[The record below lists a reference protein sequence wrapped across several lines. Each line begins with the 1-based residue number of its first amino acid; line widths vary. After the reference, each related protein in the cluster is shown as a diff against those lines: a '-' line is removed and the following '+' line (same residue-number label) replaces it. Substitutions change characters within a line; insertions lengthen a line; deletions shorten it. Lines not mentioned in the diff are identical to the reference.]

1 VESRHIKQRRHIVT
15 TILAIVVAVGLLFAF
30 LSIPTPEPAPSK
42 GASGRPFAWKLDERW
57 KHQEAIFAAARDAGC
72 ERLGDRINSG
82 FEQGRQVLEKVARG
96 PLSPDDPAFG
106 DLEMILFDLGS
117 MVGACPDR
125 LPEYIDLLTTT
136 RSRIKAQSRQWD
148 VDSQEVRD
156 RLYRLLYG
164 GRAALEEVMLQ
175 APLGAYP
182 ALIRGDNETSVT
194 PSLRFRE
201 QTLHSGDILVSRGGA
216 PTSAIIARGN
226 DYPGNFSHVALL
238 HVDEKTG
245 VPGIVEA
252 HIERGVVISRLEEYI
267 KDVKLRVMVLRLRAD
282 LAQMK
287 ADPMLPHKAATLA
300 VNETRSRH
308 IPYDFAMAFRE
319 PSKYF
324 CSEVASHA
332 YSLVGVE
339 LWRATTTMS
348 SPGLVRWLGYFGVEH
363 FETQAPADLEYD
375 PQLVVVA
382 EWRDP
387 KTLWKDHIDNAVTDA
402 MLEGAEEGDRIG
414 YPWYLLAPARL
425 VKAYSAFMNLFGR
438 TGPIPEGMDAVA
450 ALRSESMSK
459 THEKIRATVLAQAAS
474 FQEKHGY
481 KPPYWQLVRMAQ
493 QARGETPG
501 KTAAR

>member
-1 VESRHIKQRRHIVT
+1 MKQQRHLVT
-15 TILAIVVAVGLLFAF
+15 TILAVVAAVALLFAL
-30 LSIPTPEPAPSK
+30 LSIPTPEPAPPK

-57 KHQEAIFAAARDAGC
+57 KHQEALFSAARDAGC
-72 ERLGDRINSG
+72 ERLRDRIHKG
-82 FEQGRQVLEKVARG
+82 FEQGRQVLDKVVRE
-96 PLSPDDPAFG
+96 PLKPDDPAFG
-106 DLEMILFDLGS
+106 QLEMNLFDLGS

-125 LPEYIDLLTTT
+125 LQEYIDLITTT
-136 RSRIKAQSRQWD
+136 RSRIKAQSRLWD
-148 VDSQEVRD
+148 VDSQDVRD
-156 RLYRLLYG
+156 RLYRMLYG

-175 APLGAYP
+175 APLGSYP

-201 QTLHSGDILVSRGGA
+201 LTLHSGDILVSRGGA

-245 VPGIVEA
+245 IPGIVEA
-252 HIERGVVISRLEEYI
+252 HIERGVVISTVEEYI

-282 LAQMK
+282 LPQMK
-287 ADPMLPHKAATLA
+287 ADPMLPHKAATL
-300 VNETRSRH
+300 VLNETRSRH
-308 IPYDFAMAFRE
+308 IPYDFAMDFKE

-324 CSEVASHA
+324 CSEVASQA
-332 YSLVGVE
+332 YSRVGVE
-339 LWRATTTMS
+339 LWRVSTTMS

-363 FETQAPADLEYD
+363 FDTQAPADLEYD
-375 PQLVVVA
+375 PQLTVVA

-387 KTLWKDHIDNAVTDA
+387 ETLWKDHIDNAVTDA

-425 VKAYSAFMNLFGR
+425 AKAYSALLNLFGR
-438 TGPIPEGMDAVA
+438 TGPIPEGMDAPA
-450 ALRSESMSK
+450 ALRNLTLSS
-459 THEKIRATVLAQAAS
+459 THEKIKARVLTQAAS
-474 FQEKHGY
+474 FQEKQGY

-493 QARGETPG
+493 QARGETSG
-501 KTAAR
+501 KKAER